1 MEGSDGVEGST
12 ITGAG
17 VVVMVFVVATGA
29 WTLAID
35 STRALI
41 CWAAGDRASETR
53 TTLED

>member
-41 CWAAGDRASETR
+41 CWAAGDSASETR